1 MKKLV
6 IALSFIF
13 LFFSCKKSESENLVT
28 NQYKRYDV
36 ESGMIEYKT
45 TINGEVMGSTVS
57 GEGTSSLYFK
67 DWGAIELTEET
78 SKETTEINFLGQ
90 KEKDI
95 TNDHAITK
103 IENGMVY
110 TVDFENKKINKIEN
124 ISMELMKGTDV
135 NKIGKQMLE
144 TMGGKELEN
153 EKFKGYDCEVWDL
166 NGNKQYFYKGIQLK
180 SEIEMMGMTT
190 ITEATSVK
198 FNTKISD
205 DKFKLPDY
213 EVVAVDTM
221 MGEENMEDLINSDA
235 YSDDMQEV
243 NENMDALSEM
253 SFKEWKKMAQSND
266 PEMAEMSDK
275 ELRQTYDMMQQIIK
289 LRMGK

>member
-13 LFFSCKKSESENLVT
+13 LFLSCKKSESENSVT

>member
-6 IALSFIF
+6 ITLSFIF